1 MEKETVEELLAW
13 KFHCDLASQVTL
25 RKSAALKKIV
35 PRREFTKTAEI
46 AWYFQHVVGE
56 RKIKKIV
63 GEVKQKVL
71 RNFRQ
76 ELCVRAKVQLD
87 KNHKIKLKY

>member
-1 MEKETVEELLAW
+1 MIFPTRCWW
-13 KFHCDLASQVTL
+13 K
-25 RKSAALKKIV
+25 KN
-35 PRREFTKTAEI
+35 
-46 AWYFQHVVGE
+46 
-56 RKIKKIV
+56 KKIV